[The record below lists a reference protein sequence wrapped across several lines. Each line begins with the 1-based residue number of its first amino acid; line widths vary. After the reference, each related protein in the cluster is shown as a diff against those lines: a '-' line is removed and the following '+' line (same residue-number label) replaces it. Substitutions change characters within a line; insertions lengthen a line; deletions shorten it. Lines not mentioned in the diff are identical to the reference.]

1 MFCMSVPSSTCVAG
15 FQLLPVVFVV
25 VVVRSCIFHV
35 RSILL
40 VLIMPM
46 YFFFRDILYFHASRG
61 LLPWIK
67 LNFKTAGL
75 GLEIKFL

>member
-1 MFCMSVPSSTCVAG
+1 MSVPSSTCVAG

-25 VVVRSCIFHV
+25 VVVRSCIFHI

-40 VLIMPM
+40 VLIMAM